1 MTQPVTIR
9 PVSSSGALR
18 QFIRFPFR
26 IYRGATR
33 YENWVPPLLI
43 DEKTM
48 LGRDKNPFFEHAEAA
63 YFLAYRDGELVG
75 RIAAVVDHNFIDYQ
89 KTKTGFFGFYES
101 IDDRDVSDA
110 LIAQAEGWVA
120 ERGMRDLIGP
130 VNLSTNHILGLLVW
144 GFDEPP
150 LVQMG
155 YNPPYYAQLLEGYG
169 LTKVKDLYSYKQAV
183 AGGLSEKI
191 TRVSDLAQK
200 RYGVELRT
208 IDLKEL
214 DSVVETIREI
224 YNDAW
229 SANWGFVPWTE
240 AEFRHLADDLKL
252 IVIPELSLL
261 AYIEGRPVGF
271 ALPIPDINQV
281 LIRMNG
287 RLLPTGIFTLLAN
300 KRKINVVRV
309 AAMGV
314 KKAFQNKGIDAI
326 MVRYIQEH
334 STEHGIVAGDFS
346 WILEENLPLRNM
358 LEAWGAVH
366 YKTHRIYGKTLK
378 R

>member
-1 MTQPVTIR
+1 
-9 PVSSSGALR
+9 
-18 QFIRFPFR
+18 
-26 IYRGATR
+26 
-33 YENWVPPLLI
+33 
-43 DEKTM
+43 
-48 LGRDKNPFFEHAEAA
+48 
-63 YFLAYRDGELVG
+63 
-75 RIAAVVDHNFIDYQ
+75 
-89 KTKTGFFGFYES
+89 
-101 IDDRDVSDA
+101 
-110 LIAQAEGWVA
+110 
-120 ERGMRDLIGP
+120 
-130 VNLSTNHILGLLVW
+130 
-144 GFDEPP
+144 
-150 LVQMG
+150 MG